1 MKPMSGF
8 GRFLFWDYPRASW
21 QYDVMVGL
29 ILVFVFV
36 APRYVNFRDQPKP
49 ASIVMLPADGGAIY
63 HLETRLL
70 AGVAATDRA
79 GKATE
84 LVNARYKSHVEILRV
99 EPIVDAE
106 DETIGYAAFAE
117 K

>member
-1 MKPMSGF
+1 MGAIR
-8 GRFLFWDYPRASW
+8 RFIFWDHPRASL
-21 QYDVMVGL
+21 QYDVMVGA
-29 ILVFVFV
+29 ILLFVFV

-49 ASIVMLPADGGAIY
+49 ASVVMLQAEGGGIY
-63 HLETRLL
+63 HVETRLL
-70 AGVAATDRA
+70 SGVPASERSQ
-79 GKATE
+79 KATE
-84 LVNARYKSHVEILRV
+84 LVNARYKTHVEIVRV